1 MILLNLLIN
10 HLVYIMTISKQIFF
24 IIGLILISFYPE
36 VSISSPC
43 NPSDP
48 DGENPGNLCFVH
60 LAKPYQSTF
69 KQGYASDGY
78 FGVPVGPGIP
88 GNQIIP
94 SHQSGTPI
102 DRRIINNGFWTN
114 IESSSNGSTVRTSTG
129 KEWKI
134 PSIKFP

>member
-1 MILLNLLIN
+1 MILLNPPIN
-10 HLVYIMTISKQIFF
+10 LQVHIMTFSKHIFLF
-24 IIGLILISFYPE
+24 VGFILISLSPNGSFA
-36 VSISSPC
+36 SPC

-48 DGENPGNLCFVH
+48 DGENPGNLCFLH

-94 SHQSGTPI
+94 SHQSGTPM
-102 DRRIINNGFWTN
+102 DKRNINNGFWTN
-114 IESSSNGSTVRTSTG
+114 IESSTNGSTVRTNSG
-129 KEWKI
+129 KEWKT

>member
-1 MILLNLLIN
+1 
-10 HLVYIMTISKQIFF
+10 MTISKHIFF

-48 DGENPGNLCFVH
+48 DGENPGNLCFLH

-69 KQGYASDGY
+69 KQGYASDGF
-78 FGVPVGPGIP
+78 FGVPVGPGGIP

-102 DRRIINNGFWTN
+102 DKRILNNGFWTN
-114 IESSSNGSTVRTSTG
+114 IESSSNGSTVRTNTG
-129 KEWKI
+129 KEWKT